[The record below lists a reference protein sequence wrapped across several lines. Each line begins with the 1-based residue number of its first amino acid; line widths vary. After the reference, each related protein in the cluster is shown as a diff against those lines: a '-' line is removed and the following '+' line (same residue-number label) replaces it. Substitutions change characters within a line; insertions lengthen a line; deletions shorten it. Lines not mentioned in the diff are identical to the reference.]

1 MKGFVESGDQSKCG
15 ATITLGLWRL
25 EMELGSSLFQFR
37 SLEGKKKGFR
47 GGLSHLIV
55 EASLT
60 QWEVVCFQGFKA
72 FLGFRD
78 TTLCQGEDRI

>member
-55 EASLT
+55 EPSLT
-60 QWEVVCFQGFKA
+60 QWEVVCFQRFKA

>member
-1 MKGFVESGDQSKCG
+1 
-15 ATITLGLWRL
+15 
-25 EMELGSSLFQFR
+25 MELGSSLFQFQ

-78 TTLCQGEDRI
+78 TSLCQGEDRI